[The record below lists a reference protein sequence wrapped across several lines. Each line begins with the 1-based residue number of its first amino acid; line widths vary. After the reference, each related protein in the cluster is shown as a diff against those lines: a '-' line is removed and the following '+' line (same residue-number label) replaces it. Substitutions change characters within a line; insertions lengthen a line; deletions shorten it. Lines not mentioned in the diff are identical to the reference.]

1 MRPAERHG
9 AILQV
14 ARVAHAGAG
23 AADDGAEGQ
32 RQGAGKARGAPQAA
46 ADEQSVGGA
55 GEEAAKES

>member
-1 MRPAERHG
+1 M
-9 AILQV
+9 
-14 ARVAHAGAG
+14 AHAGAG